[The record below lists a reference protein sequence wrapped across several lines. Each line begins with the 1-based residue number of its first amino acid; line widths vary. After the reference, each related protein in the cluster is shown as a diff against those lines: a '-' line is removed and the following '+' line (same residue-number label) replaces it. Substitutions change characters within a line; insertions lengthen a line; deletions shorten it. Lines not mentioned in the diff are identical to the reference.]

1 MTNLNDIISEFS
13 SENQQ
18 KFISYLEKKNKRN
31 DTKNIELFNLLLKD
45 DLNSK
50 DVCARLY
57 GNQKKDAYHA
67 LRKRLYQSLIDFTA
81 NQSLQEEKAIDMQ
94 IIKYILASRTF
105 LHHKQYK
112 VAYKILNRAE
122 ALAEDNYLFPLLN
135 EIYHTKIQYAYAN
148 PSINVNTLIEKFKIN
163 QKNYH
168 IEDQLNI
175 VYAKIREAINNM
187 NFNSEFI
194 DFQTLVNKT
203 LEEFDIDIKESM
215 SFKSLYQ
222 LMKIVSISAFASN
235 DYLKIEPFLL
245 NTYEVLLSHRNK
257 EKQQYYHLQVLYI
270 IAYTLFRNKKFKKSL
285 ELLEKM
291 NKVIALKKNKYH
303 NTFKLKY
310 NLILG
315 LNLNFLNNQNEAIKI
330 LEPFLISKHP
340 DIESLLD
347 IYLSLVMIYFQKGDF
362 QKASKIFSK
371 FYHTDKWYIERVGKE
386 WVIKKNLIEIL
397 LHIELNNIDLVESRL
412 LSFKRNYYK
421 FLLEIKQ
428 QRVITY
434 LNLINEYYKAPEMI
448 TSIKFKIKVEDSFE
462 WVGGEQEDIFV
473 ISFYSWLKSKMNNTD
488 LYQTTLTL
496 IKQAQQ
502 EVKTR

>member
-1 MTNLNDIISEFS
+1 
-13 SENQQ
+13 
-18 KFISYLEKKNKRN
+18 
-31 DTKNIELFNLLLKD
+31 
-45 DLNSK
+45 
-50 DVCARLY
+50 
-57 GNQKKDAYHA
+57 
-67 LRKRLYQSLIDFTA
+67 
-81 NQSLQEEKAIDMQ
+81 
-94 IIKYILASRTF
+94 
-105 LHHKQYK
+105 
-112 VAYKILNRAE
+112 
-122 ALAEDNYLFPLLN
+122 
-135 EIYHTKIQYAYAN
+135 
-148 PSINVNTLIEKFKIN
+148 
-163 QKNYH
+163 
-168 IEDQLNI
+168 
-175 VYAKIREAINNM
+175 
-187 NFNSEFI
+187 
-194 DFQTLVNKT
+194 
-203 LEEFDIDIKESM
+203 
-215 SFKSLYQ
+215 
-222 LMKIVSISAFASN
+222 MKIVSISAFASN

-245 NTYEVLLSHRNK
+245 DTYEVLLSHRNK

-291 NKVIALKKNKYH
+291 NNVIALKKNKYH

-412 LSFKRNYYK
+412 LSFKRSYYK

-434 LNLINEYYKAPEMI
+434 LNLINEYYKAPEII
-448 TSIKFKIKVEDSFE
+448 TSIKFKNKVEDSFE
-462 WVGGEQEDIFV
+462 WVGGAQEDIFV
-473 ISFYSWLKSKMNNTD
+473 ISFYSWLKGKMNNTD

-496 IKQAQQ
+496 IKQAQ
-502 EVKTR
+502 

>member
-1 MTNLNDIISEFS
+1 MTNLNDIISVFS
-13 SENQQ
+13 SDNQQ
-18 KFISYLEKKNKRN
+18 KFITYLEKKNKRN
-31 DTKNIELFNLLLKD
+31 DTKNIELFNLLLKGE
-45 DLNSK
+45 LNSNAICTK
-50 DVCARLY
+50 LY

-67 LRKRLYQSLIDFTA
+67 LRKRLHDSLIDFTA
-81 NQSLQEEKAIDMQ
+81 NQSLHEEKAIDMQ

-122 ALAEDNYLFPLLN
+122 ALAEENYLFPLLN

-148 PSINVNTLIEKFKIN
+148 PTININTLIQKFKIN

-203 LEEFDIDIKESM
+203 LKEFDIDIKESM

-222 LMKIVSISAFASN
+222 LMKIVSISAFATN

-245 NTYEVLLSHRNK
+245 NIYEVLLSHRNK
-257 EKQQYYHLQVLYI
+257 EKQLYYHLQVLYI
-270 IAYTLFRNKKFKKSL
+270 IAYTLFRNKKFSKSL
-285 ELLEKM
+285 EILEKM
-291 NKVIALKKNKYH
+291 NNLLFLKKNKYY

-310 NLILG
+310 NLILA

-340 DIESLLD
+340 DLESLLD
-347 IYLSLVMIYFQKGDF
+347 IYLSLAMIHFQKGDF
-362 QKASKIFSK
+362 KKASKIFSK
-371 FYHTDKWYIERVGKE
+371 FYHTDKWYIEKVGKE

-397 LHIELNNIDLVESRL
+397 LHIELKNIDIVESRL

-421 FLLEIKQ
+421 FLLELKQ

-434 LNLINEYYKAPEMI
+434 LNLVNEYYKAPETI
-448 TSIKFKIKVEDSFE
+448 TSIKFKNKVEDSFE

-473 ISFYSWLKSKMNNTD
+473 LSFYSWLKGKMNNTD

-496 IKQAQQ
+496 IK
-502 EVKTR
+502 EVRQ